1 MEFNWQVNN
10 YDYRNRS
17 GNLTSE
23 AQGKVKSKKYFP
35 TFSVDGKEIVFNL
48 YDESYNRLVD
58 NGELYIVIQK
68 KQGKDSSFKH
78 LEQLFNKVEIINK
91 DKGYYI
97 IKSVK

>member
-35 TFSVDGKEIVFNL
+35 TFSVDGKEIVFKPL
-48 YDESYNRLVD
+48 SKTKPFTTPYFAYSEVFWSTIL
-58 NGELYIVIQK
+58 I
-68 KQGKDSSFKH
+68 
-78 LEQLFNKVEIINK
+78 
-91 DKGYYI
+91 
-97 IKSVK
+97 